1 MPMRDR
7 RRHRTALASC
17 LLAAFLIC
25 GCNAAGSPSGKAVLR
40 DIPRKDRIALMVLN
54 FRNVSLKDKAAAYE
68 PWEFGIPSMIISD
81 LESIG
86 VFNILS
92 WHTLK
97 DVLEQQAFQSLGV
110 VDEKGAVEIG
120 KIAAAR
126 YLLTGSFMVMNGT
139 LRIESKL
146 FSVEDGTLLGASS
159 ASGHIDRFFELQKR
173 LVLEMTSS
181 LGTALTP
188 DEETRLAGNVE
199 TKSVD
204 ASLDNYAG
212 EMALIQADRLKGKG
226 KSDAARKLIQEA
238 KARFQGAVE
247 HDPGYQRAKMNL
259 SSLTMAIPKTL

>member
-1 MPMRDR
+1 MSMRD
-7 RRHRTALASC
+7 RHRTALASC
-17 LLAAFLIC
+17 VLAVFLIC
-25 GCNAAGSPSGKAVLR
+25 GCSAAGSPVGKTVLR
-40 DIPRKDRIALMVLN
+40 EVPRKDRVALMVLN
-54 FRNVSLKDKAAAYE
+54 FRNVSVKEKAAAYE
-68 PWEFGIPSMIISD
+68 PWEFGIPSMIITD

-92 WHTLK
+92 WHTLR
-97 DVLEQQAFQSLGV
+97 DILEQQAFQSLGV

-146 FSVEDGTLLGASS
+146 FSVEDGTLLGAAS
-159 ASGHIDRFFELQKR
+159 ASGGVDRFFELQKR
-173 LVLEMTSS
+173 LVLEMTAR

-188 DEETRLAGNVE
+188 DEENRLAGNIE

-212 EMALIQADRLKGKG
+212 EMALIRADRLKGTG
-226 KSDAARKLIQEA
+226 KSDAARELIREA
-238 KARFQGAVE
+238 KARFQGALG
-247 HDPGYQRAKMNL
+247 HDPGYQRAKTNL
-259 SSLTMAIPKTL
+259 SGLAMAIPKTL